1 MGSTGPLP
9 MHEYSSGSWALLTRG
24 WYFGGWC
31 PICIIFSITNI
42 TQHL

>member
-9 MHEYSSGSWALLTRG
+9 MHEYSSGSWTLLTHGCDFER
-24 WYFGGWC
+24 WR

-42 TQHL
+42 TQYL